1 MFSRYKVMSYVED
14 QLIYSRTFKSFNN
27 AIKVCSGFDPE
38 VYIEIQDLVM
48 DRTIYDSEIK
58 EFVRE
63 LCSSFDFDEVY

>member
-1 MFSRYKVMSYVED
+1 MFSRYKVMSYFED

-27 AIKVCSGFDPE
+27 AIKVCSGFDSE